1 MGRIFNY
8 FGMVNNKTKKPHG
21 YGRAYLTG
29 GTIQFYDGKFKEGV
43 FDGIIRL
50 IKQNG
55 SHVKYVY

>member
-50 IKQNG
+50 IKQN
-55 SHVKYVY
+55 V